1 MLHPDTNTYLHDALK
16 YWPFNETYHLSKFE
30 DFDHTHFDDSH
41 EMGEDSTELYPG
53 SKNSGPIDYGKW
65 RGSGTNDPVFDNNLV
80 TNVTAQL
87 GGTAF
92 LHCRVRNLGE
102 RPVSWIRRRDWHI
115 LTSGLFTYTND
126 ERFQVVH
133 TEGGDDWNLQIKYVQ
148 KRDNGTYECQ
158 LLFVWVVMH
167 IPMGSVNTFTV
178 HCTVFALPA
187 TTVSTTHRTAYR
199 HPPQNRAGRHT
210 QQYQNVSNTTIYH
223 EK

>member
-1 MLHPDTNTYLHDALK
+1 MVRVFGVADLAGSLSRPGKNFSTSSRFEVKLVLIWTRMCVSESGRKPSFQEILVLSLQSCSSGIRQFFSIYRGRNSTDKDMLWRTN
-16 YWPFNETYHLSKFE
+16 
-30 DFDHTHFDDSH
+30 SH
-41 EMGEDSTELYPG
+41 EMGEDSTERYPG
-53 SKNSGPIDYGKW
+53 SKHSDHMDYGKW
-65 RGSGTNDPVFDNNLV
+65 RGSGNNDPVFDNNLI

-158 LLFVWVVMH
+158 
-167 IPMGSVNTFTV
+167 
-178 HCTVFALPA
+178 
-187 TTVSTTHRTAYR
+187 
-199 HPPQNRAGRHT
+199 
-210 QQYQNVSNTTIYH
+210 
-223 EK
+223 